1 MHGING
7 TVAVP
12 LARLPY
18 EELCP
23 GRDALAGAPE
33 TVPLGE
39 EGTDLANPWPAPS
52 PCDVIHRNLA
62 AKPAA

>member
-7 TVAVP
+7 TVAAP

-23 GRDALAGAPE
+23 GQDALAA
-33 TVPLGE
+33 LQK
-39 EGTDLANPWPAPS
+39 
-52 PCDVIHRNLA
+52 RFR
-62 AKPAA
+62 